1 MRSRYTA
8 FVLRRHDH
16 LARTLHPDHEDRALP
31 ARVLRERLEKHGV
44 RARYHGLEILDREGP
59 DATGVWRVLFRVSMK
74 IAGADASFA
83 ELSSFA
89 HDGVGLRYLAG
100 ETVDL
105 RTTGRTGRQT
115 IRAIDRAQ
123 GR

>member
-16 LARTLHPDHEDRALP
+16 LARTLHPEHPDRALP
-31 ARVLRERLEKHGV
+31 ARELRERLDRHARK
-44 RARYHGLEILDREGP
+44 ARYHSLEVLDRDGP
-59 DATGVWRVLFRVSMK
+59 DESGVWRVLFRVSMK
-74 IAGADASFA
+74 LAGADASFA

-89 HDGVGLRYLAG
+89 HDGTGLRYLTG
-100 ETVDL
+100 ETMDP
-105 RTTGRTGRQT
+105 RTIEREGLTT
-115 IRAIDRAQ
+115 IPAVDRAR